1 LYVLA
6 YSQTRSPLIGNY
18 PCANLHFGKSGYGS
32 SIEIGNNNE
41 KNFHITQSCDNT
53 HTHIYTPFLFLINLL
68 SLPGDVQNLQRLAVV
83 ARMVSICCF
92 FPLLALFL
100 GTGSFI
106 WGMVLVL
113 TSVFLCC
120 FGCGSRLSEYDR
132 FARLRPVRVMIDMFN
147 LILLVCMYVL
157 FARISY
163 DLICIYMYMYSLN
176 ILCTDCK
183 TIGSISR

>member
-1 LYVLA
+1 MGRLLKLV
-6 YSQTRSPLIGNY
+6 I
-18 PCANLHFGKSGYGS
+18 
-32 SIEIGNNNE
+32 
-41 KNFHITQSCDNT
+41 ITTHSCNNT

-132 FARLRPVRVMIDMFN
+132 FARLRPVSYDVRHVQYKTAC
-147 LILLVCMYVL
+147 LYVCL
-157 FARISY
+157 FARSSY
-163 DLICIYMYMYSLN
+163 DFNIYLCIL
-176 ILCTDCK
+176 
-183 TIGSISR
+183 